1 MPLSFF
7 RDSVIV
13 KRAGITKKNGMEIFD
28 WSNATSKTIDR
39 VQVTAQASSMEFSGR
54 TLNLTDKRLLRASYD
69 ADIKAGDHVIW
80 NGEEYAIDGEVF
92 HTKSPAGGAST
103 TRCTLIRWQG

>member
-7 RDSVIV
+7 HDLVIV
-13 KRAGITKKNGMEIFD
+13 KRAAITTKNGMECFD
-28 WSNATSKTIDR
+28 WSNATETTITH
-39 VQVTAQASSMEFSGR
+39 VQVTAQASSMEFAGR
-54 TLNLTDKRLLRASYD
+54 TLNLTDKRLLRAPYD

-80 NGEEYAIDGEVF
+80 NGEEYAIDGEVY

>member
-7 RDSVIV
+7 RDSVTV
-13 KRAGITKKNGMEIFD
+13 KRPQISTKNGMEYLD
-28 WSNATSKTIDR
+28 WTNASVRTINR

-54 TLNLTDKRLLRASYD
+54 TLNLTDKRLLRAAYN
-69 ADIKAGDHVIW
+69 ADIQAGDHVIW
-80 NGEEYAIDGEVF
+80 NGEEYAIDGEVY
-92 HTKSPAGGAST
+92 HTKSPAGRASS